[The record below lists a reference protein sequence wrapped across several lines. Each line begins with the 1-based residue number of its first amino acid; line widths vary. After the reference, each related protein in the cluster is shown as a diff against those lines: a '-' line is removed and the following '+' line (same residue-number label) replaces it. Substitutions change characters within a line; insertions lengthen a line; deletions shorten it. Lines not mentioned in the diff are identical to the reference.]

1 MNKQRRNRIAEA
13 LELISQA
20 RGILEEVKDEEQES
34 YENLPESLQY
44 GERGEQMQENVD
56 SLEKFIGYLEETD
69 SLEEMQAAS
78 RGFKSHTAHCVA
90 GMASLRQRAAG

>member
-56 SLEKFIGYLEETD
+56 SLEEFIGYLEETD
-69 SLEEMQAAS
+69 SLGEM
-78 RGFKSHTAHCVA
+78 
-90 GMASLRQRAAG
+90 